1 LPSEEADVIALVD
14 THLHL
19 DEERLTRAHPRLLEE
34 AKQAGVR
41 WGVSVGTRPSQ
52 WQRLEA
58 IRALSGDWQVAVGI
72 HPQCLPEMDA
82 AELAQG
88 LATLASEA
96 KRLGAVA
103 IGECGFDGGTA
114 RGHAAWSLA
123 RQAEIVGA
131 QLDVAE
137 QLALP
142 LLVHVQDAMGPAL
155 AYFEKRGALKHGAV
169 LHAFGGPAELITRW
183 AKLGFYFG
191 LGPSVTWTKSKKPK
205 EAARRIPMERI
216 LFETD
221 APYSFLEG
229 SSIRQGE
236 PAHVAEV
243 ARYVAELRGV
253 PFEEMA
259 RVSTENACRL
269 FRR

>member
-1 LPSEEADVIALVD
+1 MNRIDIVD

-19 DEERLTRAHPRLLEE
+19 DDERLVRARERILHE
-34 AKQAGVR
+34 AREAGVS
-41 WGVSVGTRPSQ
+41 WGISVGTRPSQ
-52 WQRLEA
+52 WPNLEA
-58 IRALSGDWQVAVGI
+58 IRALAGDWQVSVGI
-72 HPQCLPEMDA
+72 HPQCLPEMEQD
-82 AELAQG
+82 ELAQG
-88 LATLASEA
+88 LSSLASEA

-114 RGHAAWSLA
+114 RGHVAWPFA
-123 RQAEIVGA
+123 KQAEIVNA
-131 QLDVAE
+131 HLDVAE
-137 QLALP
+137 ELGLP
-142 LLVHVQDAMGPAL
+142 LIVHVQDAMGAAL
-155 AYFEKRGALKHGAV
+155 DHFEKRGALKYGAV
-169 LHAFGGPAELITRW
+169 LHAFGGPAELIPRW

-191 LGPSVTWTKSKKPK
+191 LGPSVTWTKSKRPK

-253 PFEEMA
+253 RFEEMA
-259 RVSTENACRL
+259 RVSTANACRL
-269 FRR
+269 FRRFV